1 MDEKSL
7 ELLEREFPLLAAV
20 AFGGARKMTLQ
31 SGLSVLLS
39 EAGVIYEVFPDG
51 SRRWVKK
58 VEPPTQVV
66 PGVKIIIW

>member
-1 MDEKSL
+1 
-7 ELLEREFPLLAAV
+7 
-20 AFGGARKMTLQ
+20 
-31 SGLSVLLS
+31 
-39 EAGVIYEVFPDG
+39 VIYEVFPDG